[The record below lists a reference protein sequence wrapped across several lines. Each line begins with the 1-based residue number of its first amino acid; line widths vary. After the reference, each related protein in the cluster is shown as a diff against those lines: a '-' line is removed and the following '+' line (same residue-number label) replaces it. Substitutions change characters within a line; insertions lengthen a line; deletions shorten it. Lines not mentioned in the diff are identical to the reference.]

1 MQKWLTIALAAAIT
15 SHAKPVN
22 VIYVEVIFL
31 SCHEFIM
38 YIFSIY

>member
-15 SHAKPVN
+15 GHEKPLN
-22 VIYVEVIFL
+22 AIYVEVIFL
-31 SCHEFIM
+31 SCRAFMM